1 MKSFQ
6 KPAKISLNDLE
17 AAILKVDKMLAKLIS
32 RKGRY
37 HRIQKLPWLKRM
49 ISFFFEVKGKREGGK
64 SYKKVV
70 LQNSEI

>member
-37 HRIQKLPWLKRM
+37 HRIQKLP
-49 ISFFFEVKGKREGGK
+49 
-64 SYKKVV
+64 
-70 LQNSEI
+70 